1 MNKFYK
7 ERTQKT
13 PEISFDPSNGD
24 FSIHGRSF
32 PDDAFEFYK
41 DLFVWLDDYL
51 RVPLSSTH
59 IEFNCDYFNTAS
71 YKCFVELIRK
81 FERREDDNHKVSI
94 VWLYDKGDDEA
105 MEAGEDLRE
114 VTSLKI
120 EVKPLEF
127 EENSKS
133 K

>member
-1 MNKFYK
+1 MNKYYT
-7 ERTQKT
+7 ERTRKT
-13 PEISFDPSNGD
+13 PEINFDSLNGE
-24 FSIHGRSF
+24 FLVHGRSF

-51 RVPLSSTH
+51 RVPLSSTQ
-59 IEFNCDYFNTAS
+59 IEFNCDYFNTSS

-81 FERREDDNHKVSI
+81 LERIEDGNHKVSI
-94 VWLYDKGDDEA
+94 VWLYEKGDDEA

-114 VTSLKI
+114 VTSLEI